1 MSVKNIFCKLLQ
13 KVLSQK
19 TYIYCYVTILT
30 WYRKTGMRKKF
41 LLIDVAIL
49 SILMC
54 VLC

>member
-1 MSVKNIFCKLLQ
+1 MCVKNIFCKLLQ
-13 KVLSQK
+13 KVLCK
-19 TYIYCYVTILT
+19 KHVYCNVTILT

-41 LLIDVAIL
+41 LLIDIAIV